1 MKKWIVAGTLLA
13 SSLALAEQPV
23 SQQEAEWNAAIDAV
37 QNSMV
42 FGASEIPLLD
52 QGVLHLREG
61 FIFVPQP
68 AADMYMHAMG
78 NSKLPSRIGLVM
90 PANNED
96 DWFIDVTYADS
107 GYVADDDAR
116 DWDVDELMDS
126 ILAGTEAGNEER
138 VRRGFPPLDISGW
151 VERPDYDAAR
161 HQLVWSIGLRD
172 AGADPNEPDT
182 INYNT
187 YLLGR
192 EGYFEMTLITTSDRV
207 AVDKLAAR
215 TVLDDVEYS
224 FGKRYADFNPDTDHT
239 AEYGLAALVTG
250 VAGKKLGLFAVIA
263 AFFAKFWKLMA
274 LGALALFGPLKNALR
289 KKPRE

>member
-1 MKKWIVAGTLLA
+1 MKTLIAAGALLA
-13 SSLALAEQPV
+13 SSLVLAEEPV
-23 SQQEAEWNAAIDAV
+23 SQQEAEWNAAIEAV
-37 QNSMV
+37 QTSMV

-78 NSKLPSRIGLVM
+78 NSKLPSRLGLVL
-90 PANNED
+90 PASNED
-96 DWFIDVTYADS
+96 DWFIDVTYTDS
-107 GYVADDDAR
+107 GYVADDDAV
-116 DWDVDELMDS
+116 DWDVDELMNS
-126 ILAGTEAGNEER
+126 ILEGTEAGNEER
-138 VRRGFPPLDISGW
+138 VRRGFPPLEISGW

-161 HQLVWSIGLRD
+161 HQLVWSIGARD
-172 AGADPNEPDT
+172 ANADPNEPET

-192 EGYFEMTLITTSDRV
+192 EGYFEMNLITTSDRV

-263 AFFAKFWKLMA
+263 AFFAKFWKLVA
-274 LGALALFGPLKNALR
+274 LGAVALFGPLKNALR
-289 KKPRE
+289 KKPSE